1 VPTRASG
8 HGRAAS
14 RASEPVPLFGLLR
27 GYARGFAG
35 GLLFSLPLLYTMEV
49 WWAGFLAEPW
59 RLLALLA
66 FTFLLLLGYNRF
78 AGFRRDSTWGEV
90 AVDSLDELGL
100 GTLIAA
106 LLLLLIGQIGPGVG
120 FDETVGK
127 VVVEAAV
134 VAVGFSVGKAQLG
147 GGRLGDRD
155 VGSDAPRG
163 RFPAVLGQA
172 VVALCGAVLLAANI
186 GPTEEIVQIAVAS
199 GPLRLLVLVLLSL
212 LLTGAMLFFTE
223 VRSTHHL
230 AGVRGS
236 ADVLLEIS
244 ITYAV
249 ALLASAAILSF
260 FGRYRGVALDVCVAE
275 TVVLGLPAAL
285 GASTGRLLLQDR

>member
-1 VPTRASG
+1 VPSRAKSSSG
-8 HGRAAS
+8 GRSRAA
-14 RASEPVPLFGLLR
+14 AEAVPVVRLLR

-59 RLLALLA
+59 RLLSLLA

-78 AGFRRDSTWGEV
+78 AGFRRDSTWAEV
-90 AVDSLDELGL
+90 AVDALDELGL

-106 LLLLLIGQIGPGVG
+106 LLLLLLGQIGPGVG

-134 VAVGFSVGKAQLG
+134 VAIGFSVGKAQLG
-147 GGRLGDRD
+147 GGGDRD
-155 VGSDAPRG
+155 IGSDAPNART
-163 RFPAVLGQA
+163 PAVVGQA
-172 VVALCGAVLLAANI
+172 VIALCGAVLLAANV
-186 GPTEEIVQIAVAS
+186 GPTEEIVQIAVES
-199 GPLRLLVLVLLSL
+199 GPLRLLALAALSFLLA
-212 LLTGAMLFFTE
+212 GAMLFFTE

-236 ADVLLEIS
+236 ADILLEIS
-244 ITYAV
+244 VTYAV
-249 ALLASAAILSF
+249 ALLASAAILGF
-260 FGRYRGVALDVCVAE
+260 FGRYHGVALDVCVAE

-285 GASTGRLLLQDR
+285 GASTGRLLLQAS